1 MITILIVCS
10 LGWISGCASNKPMPP
25 TPVEQEL
32 ILDKQIHSL
41 SRNEV
46 ITAVREC
53 ETTGLRAVMMYGKR
67 KNLRNWLKS
76 YNQTP
81 MLVMSF
87 LMLKLLTSDS
97 GL

>member
-1 MITILIVCS
+1 MRNKMITILIVCS
-10 LGWISGCASNKPMPP
+10 LGWISGCASDKPGKPP

-32 ILDKQIHSL
+32 ILDKQIHSM

-67 KNLRNWLKS
+67 KVNGYSADIVIDVTCAPR
-76 YNQTP
+76 
-81 MLVMSF
+81 
-87 LMLKLLTSDS
+87 
-97 GL
+97 